1 MDLYPCG
8 CVLQG
13 YLFAARVTGQAV
25 VAAVMLKSSRLVKF
39 VGICNMGRFGVILSY
54 LYFHL
59 RRWFDTDVDV
69 FRKPLDD
76 PITLG

>member
-39 VGICNMGRFGVILSY
+39 VGICMCISREKM
-54 LYFHL
+54 
-59 RRWFDTDVDV
+59 TDV
-69 FRKPLDD
+69 PYEA
-76 PITLG
+76 